1 MATSAKT
8 ASAKTGPAKV
18 GPIYVLNGPNLNLL
32 GKREPHIYGTEG
44 LAGIEKRVKERAK
57 ALGHKIE
64 FRQTNSE
71 GELITWIQEAGAK
84 GAGLIINPAA
94 YSHTSIGLHDAIAA
108 IDVPVVEVH
117 ISNIH
122 KREAFRHHSY
132 VSSVALGV
140 ICGLGPIGYE
150 LALEALAEALKKA

>member
-1 MATSAKT
+1 MSAKT
-8 ASAKTGPAKV
+8 VSADK

-32 GKREPHIYGTEG
+32 GKREPEIYGTEG
-44 LAGIEKRVKERAK
+44 LDGIEKTLRARAE
-57 ALGHKIE
+57 ALGHTVE

-71 GELITWIQEAGAK
+71 GELIGWIQEAGAR

-94 YSHTSIGLHDAIAA
+94 YSHTSVGLHDAIAA
-108 IDVPVVEVH
+108 IDVPTVEVH

-122 KREAFRHHSY
+122 KREPFRHHSY

-140 ICGLGPIGYE
+140 ICGLGPTGYE
-150 LALEALAEALKKA
+150 LALEALARVLEKA